1 MSIAGGNDHEPGT
14 LATAALLVDAVRR
27 RIFRF
32 VRRARR
38 PVTRD
43 EAAASAR
50 VSRNLAAFHL
60 DKLVEAGLLRAGRQ
74 AATDRARVGRKRKV
88 YEPGPIEV
96 HLDIPQRQHA
106 LLASVLVETLAAEED
121 DGRARRIPA
130 EAGTRRG
137 RGP

>member
-1 MSIAGGNDHEPGT
+1 MQNVTSARREDLESAS
-14 LATAALLVDAVRR
+14 LVRAALLADPVRR

-60 DKLVEAGLLRAGRQ
+60 DKLVEAGLLSAGRQ
-74 AATDRARVGRKRKV
+74 LVTGSARVGRKPKQARANWSRPSRTSIASSFARKAC
-88 YEPGPIEV
+88 
-96 HLDIPQRQHA
+96 R
-106 LLASVLVETLAAEED
+106 
-121 DGRARRIPA
+121 
-130 EAGTRRG
+130 
-137 RGP
+137 